1 MKLLR
6 NKLTNRRLYIIIYR
20 NDFWGDVM
28 KKNADIKNTL
38 KAFWGRNKKLF
49 GQFCLLALGVVAIS
63 VITLLFLAA
72 FNVVYFEDGI
82 KFNSELF
89 MAFKDSWY
97 GWIIFILL
105 QTVLSMLLC
114 AIPAAAMGLTLL
126 CMTIY
131 TEPWQ
136 AFVISFIGAMLASG
150 ALYVIGRFG
159 GYRICE
165 KFLGKKD
172 CDRALTLLRN
182 KGTVY
187 FPLLMM
193 LPTFPDEALTMIAGT
208 IKMSLAWFIPSVV
221 VGRGIGIVAITFG
234 LSSIPF
240 DKFTTPLHWIVFVLL
255 CLGAT
260 FGVLWLANKLNQI
273 MEKRRVSNEKT
284 DPEQK

>member
-1 MKLLR
+1 MKD
-6 NKLTNRRLYIIIYR
+6 K
-20 NDFWGDVM
+20 
-28 KKNADIKNTL
+28 IKNFF
-38 KAFWGRNKKLF
+38 KRNKKL
-49 GQFCLLALGVVAIS
+49 LLSSFLLILGVVAIS
-63 VITLLFLAA
+63 AITLLLLFI

-82 KFNSELF
+82 KFNSALF
-89 MAFKDSWY
+89 MSFKSAWY
-97 GWIIFILL
+97 GWMIFIIL

-136 AFVISFIGAMLASG
+136 AFIISFIGAMLASG

-159 GYRICE
+159 GYKICA
-165 KFLGKKD
+165 KFLGEKD

-187 FPLLMM
+187 FPLFMA

-240 DKFTTPLHWIVFVLL
+240 DKFTSPIHWIIFVLL
-255 CLGAT
+255 CIAAT
-260 FGVLWLANKLNQI
+260 VGIICLANKLNQV
-273 MEKRRVSNEKT
+273 MEAKRNKQNTT
-284 DPEQK
+284 DNT